1 MISSIRKALACWFIL
16 TSSTSNAFVSR
27 TSSSVTGSAVKSKA
41 LISHLSIMSKAASST
56 SADVAAD
63 YAAVLAQAAGISEG
77 WLFKG
82 DQKGSARVLI
92 KRSVRDLESN
102 KARAFVQEHFFDGA
116 AWQQSSAFPMELNGV
131 VVFSPS
137 PSGKKLAVV
146 REAAAD
152 SGTSSSSSK
161 GTTSYVIEIWADG
174 DVSSGTLRTFHAIL
188 SLYACMIARY

>member
-1 MISSIRKALACWFIL
+1 MIKAID
-16 TSSTSNAFVSR
+16 
-27 TSSSVTGSAVKSKA
+27 GKSCSMGKA
-41 LISHLSIMSKAASST
+41 PSST

-63 YAAVLAQAAGISEG
+63 YAAVLAQSAGISEG

-82 DQKGSARVLI
+82 DKEGSARVLI

-152 SGTSSSSSK
+152 SGTCSSSSK
-161 GTTSYVIEIWADG
+161 GTTSYVIEIWGNG
-174 DVSSGTLRTFHAIL
+174 DVSTGTQRCVTKASCRRRIVL
-188 SLYACMIARY
+188 